1 MDIHIMDE
9 PEVPDAAP
17 PIAVL
22 PVMDQILT
30 WIGFDNEATRLR
42 LQTESFESFADILE
56 MSEKDI
62 RRKTSVIWQIR
73 ILDAPSLTD
82 VLFSDR
88 AGLDT
93 SLD

>member
-9 PEVPDAAP
+9 PEVPDDAP

-42 LQTESFESFADILE
+42 L
-56 MSEKDI
+56 
-62 RRKTSVIWQIR
+62 
-73 ILDAPSLTD
+73 
-82 VLFSDR
+82 
-88 AGLDT
+88 
-93 SLD
+93 